1 MGYSLWIDDRQDIER
16 FYSRREGFGF
26 SNDQIMIG
34 DSVFR
39 PLLLEI
45 DGVLK
50 CDFSLEEIDSFTCG
64 CSDFEEARSLLLCY
78 GNSDNINPNIGT
90 LFIVSSKSVIGKYQV
105 VYDSPLLKSCA
116 DSILYKRKR
125 GLPEYLDR
133 TAIVLEQVRKII
145 GYTDNMEAYQSILQ
159 SEILHPK
166 ARAALRRCVNSRTDR
181 NCTID
186 DRRNALDDFT
196 KYCLN
201 YKTFRSFIIW
211 EQKYLNYKKEQAA
224 IKRRDTIKEIKEVY
238 EATFKR
244 EEARRQA
251 LDSSVLESV
260 NAMRDE
266 NGNLKFDQ
274 IWSLYDFDDIYARSA
289 EKLKSLGIL
298 PDDYNTDGDSKNAG
312 TRRKI

>member
-26 SNDQIMIG
+26 NNDQIMIG

-45 DGVLK
+45 DGISK

-64 CSDFEEARSLLLCY
+64 CSGFDEARSLLICY
-78 GNSDNINPNIGT
+78 GNSNNINPNIGT
-90 LFIVSSKSVIGKYQV
+90 LFIVSSKSVVGKYQV

-116 DSILYKRKR
+116 DSILYKRKM

-133 TAIVLEQVRKII
+133 TDMVLNQVKKII
-145 GYTDNMEAYQSILQ
+145 RYTDDKETYKSILQ

-166 ARAALRRCVNSRTDR
+166 ARMSLMRCVNSRNDKTCTDE
-181 NCTID
+181 
-186 DRRNALDDFT
+186 DRINALDDFT

-211 EQKYLNYKKEQAA
+211 EQKYLNYKKEQAT
-224 IKRRDTIKEIKEVY
+224 IKRRNTIKEINEVY
-238 EATFKR
+238 EAMFR
-244 EEARRQA
+244 DEAARRQP
-251 LDSSVLESV
+251 LDSPVLESIDT
-260 NAMRDE
+260 MRDE

-274 IWSLYDFDDIYARSA
+274 IWSLYELDDIYSRSA
-289 EKLKSLGIL
+289 EKLKTLGIL
-298 PDDYNTDGDSKNAG
+298 PDDYNTNGDSKNAG

>member
-26 SNDQIMIG
+26 NNDQIMIG

-45 DGVLK
+45 DGISK

-64 CSDFEEARSLLLCY
+64 CSGFDEARSLLICY
-78 GNSDNINPNIGT
+78 GNSNNINPNIGT
-90 LFIVSSKSVIGKYQV
+90 LFIVSSKSVVGKYQV

-116 DSILYKRKR
+116 DSILYKRKM

-133 TAIVLEQVRKII
+133 TDMVLNQVKKII
-145 GYTDNMEAYQSILQ
+145 RYTDDKETYKSILQ

-166 ARAALRRCVNSRTDR
+166 ARMSLMRCVNSRNDKACTDE
-181 NCTID
+181 
-186 DRRNALDDFT
+186 DRINALDDFT

-211 EQKYLNYKKEQAA
+211 EQKYLNYKKEQAT
-224 IKRRDTIKEIKEVY
+224 IKRRNTIKEINEVY
-238 EATFKR
+238 EAMFR
-244 EEARRQA
+244 DEEARRQP
-251 LDSSVLESV
+251 LDSPVLESIDT
-260 NAMRDE
+260 MRDE

-274 IWSLYDFDDIYARSA
+274 IWSLYELDDIYSRSA
-289 EKLKSLGIL
+289 EKLKTLGIL
-298 PDDYNTDGDSKNAG
+298 PDGYNTNGDSKNAG
-312 TRRKI
+312 TR

>member
-26 SNDQIMIG
+26 NNDQIMIG

-45 DGVLK
+45 DGISK

-64 CSDFEEARSLLLCY
+64 CSDFEEARSLLICY
-78 GNSDNINPNIGT
+78 GNSNNINPNIGT
-90 LFIVSSKSVIGKYQV
+90 LFIVSSKSVVGKYQV

-116 DSILYKRKR
+116 DSILYKRKM

-133 TAIVLEQVRKII
+133 TDMVLNQVKKII
-145 GYTDNMEAYQSILQ
+145 RYTDDKETYKSILQ

-166 ARAALRRCVNSRTDR
+166 ARMSLMRCVNSRNDKACTDE
-181 NCTID
+181 
-186 DRRNALDDFT
+186 DRINALDDFT

-211 EQKYLNYKKEQAA
+211 EQKYLNYKKEQAT
-224 IKRRDTIKEIKEVY
+224 IKRRNTIKEINEVY
-238 EATFKR
+238 EAMFR
-244 EEARRQA
+244 DEEARRQP
-251 LDSSVLESV
+251 LDSPVLESIDT
-260 NAMRDE
+260 MRDE

-274 IWSLYDFDDIYARSA
+274 IWSLYELDDIYSRSA
-289 EKLKSLGIL
+289 EKLKTLGIL
-298 PDDYNTDGDSKNAG
+298 PDGYNTNGDSKNAG
-312 TRRKI
+312 TR

>member
-26 SNDQIMIG
+26 NNDQIMIG

-45 DGVLK
+45 DGISK

-64 CSDFEEARSLLLCY
+64 CSGFDEARSLLICY
-78 GNSDNINPNIGT
+78 GNSNNINPNIGT
-90 LFIVSSKSVIGKYQV
+90 LFIVSSKSVVGKYQV

-116 DSILYKRKR
+116 DSILYKRKM

-133 TAIVLEQVRKII
+133 TDMVLNQVKKII
-145 GYTDNMEAYQSILQ
+145 RYTYDKETYKSILQ

-166 ARAALRRCVNSRTDR
+166 ARMSLMRCVNSRNDKACTDE
-181 NCTID
+181 
-186 DRRNALDDFT
+186 DRINALDDFT

-211 EQKYLNYKKEQAA
+211 EQKYLNYKKEQAT
-224 IKRRDTIKEIKEVY
+224 IKRRNTIKEINEVY
-238 EATFKR
+238 EAMFR
-244 EEARRQA
+244 DEEARRQP
-251 LDSSVLESV
+251 LDSPVLESIDT
-260 NAMRDE
+260 MRDE

-274 IWSLYDFDDIYARSA
+274 IWSLYELDDIYSRST

-298 PDDYNTDGDSKNAG
+298 PDGYNTNGDSKNAG

>member
-1 MGYSLWIDDRQDIER
+1 MGYSLWIDSIQDIER
-16 FYSRREGFGF
+16 FYSRRDGFGF
-26 SNDQIMIG
+26 NNDQIMIG
-34 DSVFR
+34 DTTFR
-39 PLLLEI
+39 PLFLDI
-45 DGVLK
+45 DGISK

-64 CSDFEEARSLLLCY
+64 CSGFDEARSLLISY
-78 GNSDNINPNIGT
+78 GNSDNINPNVKS
-90 LFIVSSKSVIGKYQV
+90 LFIVSSKSAVGKYQV

-116 DSILYKRKR
+116 NSILYKRKL

-133 TAIVLEQVRKII
+133 TDMVLNQVKKII
-145 GYTDNMEAYQSILQ
+145 RYTDDKETYKSILQ

-166 ARAALRRCVNSRTDR
+166 ARMSLVRCVNSRNDKDCTD
-181 NCTID
+181 D

-201 YKTFRSFIIW
+201 YKTFRFFVIW
-211 EQKYLNYKKEQAA
+211 EQKYLNHKKEQAA
-224 IKRRDTIKEIKEVY
+224 IKRRNTIKEINEVY
-238 EATFKR
+238 KAMFR
-244 EEARRQA
+244 DEEERRKP
-251 LDSSVLESV
+251 LDSSVLASIDT
-260 NAMRDE
+260 MRDE

-274 IWSLYDFDDIYARSA
+274 IWSLYDLDDIYSRSA

>member
-26 SNDQIMIG
+26 NNDQIMIG

-45 DGVLK
+45 DGISK

-64 CSDFEEARSLLLCY
+64 CSDFEEARSLLTRY
-78 GNSDNINPNIGT
+78 GNSNNINPNIGT
-90 LFIVSSKSVIGKYQV
+90 LFIVSSKSVVGKYQA

-116 DSILYKRKR
+116 DSILYKRKM

-145 GYTDNMEAYQSILQ
+145 GYTDNREAYQSILQ

-181 NCTID
+181 DCTAD

-238 EATFKR
+238 EATFKG
-244 EEARRQA
+244 EAARRQA
-251 LDSSVLESV
+251 LDSPVLESV

-266 NGNLKFDQ
+266 NGDLMFDPV
-274 IWSLYDFDDIYARSA
+274 WALFDLDEIYSRSPK
-289 EKLKSLGIL
+289 KLVALGIL
-298 PDDYNTDGDSKNAG
+298 PYDYTDEDSKDAKVH
-312 TRRKI
+312 RKI

>member
-26 SNDQIMIG
+26 NNDQIMIG

-45 DGVLK
+45 DGISK

-64 CSDFEEARSLLLCY
+64 CSGFDEARSLLICY
-78 GNSDNINPNIGT
+78 GNSNNINPNIGT
-90 LFIVSSKSVIGKYQV
+90 LFIVSSKSVVGKYQV

-116 DSILYKRKR
+116 DSILYKRKM

-133 TAIVLEQVRKII
+133 TDMVLNQVKKII
-145 GYTDNMEAYQSILQ
+145 RYTDDKETYKSILQ

-166 ARAALRRCVNSRTDR
+166 ARMSLMRCVNSRNDKACTDE
-181 NCTID
+181 
-186 DRRNALDDFT
+186 DRINALDDFT

-211 EQKYLNYKKEQAA
+211 EQKYLNYKKEQAT
-224 IKRRDTIKEIKEVY
+224 IKRRNTIKEINEVY
-238 EATFKR
+238 EAMFRDEK
-244 EEARRQA
+244 ARRQP
-251 LDSSVLESV
+251 LDSPVLESIDT
-260 NAMRDE
+260 MRDE

-274 IWSLYDFDDIYARSA
+274 IWSLYELDDIYSRSA
-289 EKLKSLGIL
+289 EKLKTLGIL
-298 PDDYNTDGDSKNAG
+298 PDDYNTNGDSKNVG

>member
-26 SNDQIMIG
+26 NNDQIMIG

-45 DGVLK
+45 DGISK

-64 CSDFEEARSLLLCY
+64 CSGFDEARSLLICY
-78 GNSDNINPNIGT
+78 GNSNNINPNIGT
-90 LFIVSSKSVIGKYQV
+90 LFIVSSKSVVGKYQV

-116 DSILYKRKR
+116 DSILYKRKM

-133 TAIVLEQVRKII
+133 TDMVLNQVKKII
-145 GYTDNMEAYQSILQ
+145 RYTDDKETYKSILQ

-166 ARAALRRCVNSRTDR
+166 ARMSLMRCVNSRNDKACTDE
-181 NCTID
+181 
-186 DRRNALDDFT
+186 DRINALDDFT

-211 EQKYLNYKKEQAA
+211 EQKYLNYKKEQAT
-224 IKRRDTIKEIKEVY
+224 IKRRNTIKEINEVY
-238 EATFKR
+238 EAMFR
-244 EEARRQA
+244 DEEARRQP
-251 LDSSVLESV
+251 LDSPVLESIDT
-260 NAMRDE
+260 MRDE

-274 IWSLYDFDDIYARSA
+274 IWSLYELDDIYSRSA
-289 EKLKSLGIL
+289 EKLKTLGIL
-298 PDDYNTDGDSKNAG
+298 PDGYNTNGDSKNAG